1 MANGQLKKNK
11 FCIIPGEP
19 SGKTYKFNQSNK
31 IEFAFN
37 PSSYTLTDANNYQEN
52 NNPGTTS
59 PLIKFSQGQART
71 LTVELMLDTMISEKG
86 EKEKEDVREKYFKPL
101 QKLMAIDGDLHA
113 PPPCRVLWGTL
124 DFKGVL
130 ERMDNIDFTL
140 FNSQGIPVRA
150 TVKLTFKEYI
160 PLDEQAKDPPRSSPD
175 RRKVFKMTEDET
187 IWHMAYTAY
196 GDASLWRV
204 IADANNIDDP
214 LYIEV
219 GKDLIIPVLDQE
231 HA

>member
-1 MANGQLKKNK
+1 MPNDQLKKSK
-11 FCIIPGEP
+11 FVIIPGKS
-19 SGKTYKFNQSNK
+19 SGNSINYDERKK
-31 IEFAFN
+31 IEFSFN
-37 PSSYTLTDANNYQEN
+37 PSKYTLTDRNNYQRSK
-52 NNPGTTS
+52 NPGTKS
-59 PLIKFSQGQART
+59 PVIKFRQGQART
-71 LTVELMLDTMISEKG
+71 LTVDLMLDTWMSEK
-86 EKEKEDVREKYFKPL
+86 KDKEDAREKYLKPL

-113 PPPCRVLWGTL
+113 PPPCRVLWGSL

-130 ERMDNIDFTL
+130 ERMDNLEFTL
-140 FNSQGIPVRA
+140 FTNQGIPVRG

-160 PLDEQAKDPPRSSPD
+160 PLEEQAKDPPLHSPD
-175 RRKVFKMTEDET
+175 RRKLFKMTQDET

-204 IADANNIDDP
+204 IAEANHIDDP
-214 LYIEV
+214 LCIEA